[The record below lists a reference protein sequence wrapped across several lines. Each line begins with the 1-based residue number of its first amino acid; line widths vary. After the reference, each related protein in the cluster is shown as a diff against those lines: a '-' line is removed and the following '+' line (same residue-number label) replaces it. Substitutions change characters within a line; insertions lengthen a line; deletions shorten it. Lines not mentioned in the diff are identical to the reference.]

1 MDEKQTLE
9 LFLQTRTEES
19 FCALFAALYGRV
31 RRYFLLRG
39 LDRMTAEELS
49 QNVLLTVYRRAGELR
64 ERELFQ
70 GWLFKVARNEMLQHL
85 RRQPPPDWM
94 VELNSLGDHLTNE
107 LAAQMPKVPGDGAG
121 QLAEWLAYL
130 EPDERELMRLRFVEE
145 LSYEELALAFDTPLG
160 TIKWRL
166 FNARKKLARVIS
178 RADAG
183 GAFRNSRKI

>member
-1 MDEKQTLE
+1 VDEKQTLE
-9 LFLQTRTEES
+9 LFLHTRTEES

-94 VELNSLGDHLTNE
+94 IDFDSLGDQFVNG
-107 LAAQMPKVPGDGAG
+107 LAARMPKMPGDGAG